1 MTGIRT
7 IATDGEPECGGRAL
21 IPAHGVPGRLIALL
35 AVASGMTVANLYYAQ
50 PLLSSLR
57 EVFHTSTAAPGW
69 LITSAM

>member
-57 EVFHTSTAAPGW
+57 
-69 LITSAM
+69 